1 MASAAKKKKEEPD
14 FQIVFKND
22 LPKELWRQFQE
33 GVISANLKEQVPAHL
48 QEELVDKFVEAGL
61 MAP

>member
-1 MASAAKKKKEEPD
+1 MASTTKRKKKEDD

-22 LPKELWRQFQE
+22 LSPELWRQFQE

-48 QEELVDKFVEAGL
+48 QEQLVDKFVEAGL
-61 MAP
+61 MVP